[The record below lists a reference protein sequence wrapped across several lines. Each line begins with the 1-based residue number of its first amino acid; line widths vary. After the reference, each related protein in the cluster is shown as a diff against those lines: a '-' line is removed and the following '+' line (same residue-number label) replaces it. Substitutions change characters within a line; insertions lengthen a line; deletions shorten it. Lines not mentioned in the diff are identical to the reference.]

1 MKILQRN
8 LKRSTFVVWEMKRNV
23 SVVCVCSAPNCSDK
37 KQRSASQPASLFP
50 ASLLSLC
57 HLAEGAY
64 TIRLLFVSVSVCVS
78 SHRIVGK
85 CIGIL
90 WRSECLMFALI
101 GKQSIK
107 LCQQQFLEK
116 FGGRH
121 PPSKS
126 SIWALLK
133 KLETKGTLLDEHS
146 GGRPKMSEETIQ
158 SVKDRLLASPKKSLR
173 RFSHESGL
181 PRSTCQR
188 AAKKEKLHTYRI
200 SVIHELK
207 EPDQVKRV
215 AYCRWFQTLLKENPG
230 ILDYTWFSDQAWF
243 LLSG

>member
-1 MKILQRN
+1 
-8 LKRSTFVVWEMKRNV
+8 MKRNV

-173 RFSHESGL
+173 REDWCLVWDVPAAHNWSH
-181 PRSTCQR
+181 
-188 AAKKEKLHTYRI
+188 
-200 SVIHELK
+200 
-207 EPDQVKRV
+207 
-215 AYCRWFQTLLKENPG
+215 LLRRNHQNSCVYGNLQHLCKSIG
-230 ILDYTWFSDQAWF
+230 R
-243 LLSG
+243 